1 MTRHWSIN
9 GRFLTQPFSGVQRYA
24 FEILRELDHLVSEGQ
39 GLARDVALELLVPRN
54 VENPP
59 QLRSIPIRA
68 VGPASGHV
76 WEQAILPGAVRG
88 GLLSLCNTGPIALTK
103 QIVCLHDVNTRIIPE
118 SYSRPFRALYRV
130 LHPALGRR
138 AAQVTTVSHYSAR
151 QLIHYG
157 IAAET
162 KLRVIPNG
170 HEHAL
175 RWQPRHS
182 ARTRAAAGRE
192 TIFVLGSPAPHKNI
206 GLLLGL
212 AGDFAEAGLRLAIA
226 GMSDSRV
233 FKAAPEGGEAG
244 NVIWLGRVS
253 DDEIAALLGDCLCL
267 AFPSFVE
274 GFGLPAV
281 EAMAWSC
288 PSSPPTRRACRRF
301 AGRPRS
307 TPRPTSRRH
316 GAIRS
321 SGCPATALCAT
332 DSSKR
337 AGREC
342 KNSTGGARPNN
353 ICKRWPM
360 PTGAAG
366 RLKRPAME
374 TAPPTKRTSPRIV
387 CACRASD
394 PEPRRF
400 HAGTWRARTSR
411 RSRGTRPD

>member
-1 MTRHWSIN
+1 
-9 GRFLTQPFSGVQRYA
+9 
-24 FEILRELDHLVSEGQ
+24 LDHLVSEGQ

-288 PSSPPTRRACRRF
+288 P
-301 AGRPRS
+301 
-307 TPRPTSRRH
+307 
-316 GAIRS
+316 
-321 SGCPATALCAT
+321 
-332 DSSKR
+332 
-337 AGREC
+337 
-342 KNSTGGARPNN
+342 
-353 ICKRWPM
+353 
-360 PTGAAG
+360 
-366 RLKRPAME
+366 
-374 TAPPTKRTSPRIV
+374 V
-387 CACRASD
+387 VASD
-394 PEPRRF
+394 KASLPEVCGEAALYASPDEPAAWRDQIIRLSRD
-400 HAGTWRARTSR
+400 GTLRDGLVEKGRARMQKFNWR
-411 RSRGTRPD
+411 RSAEQYLQAMADADGCSRTAQTARDGNRSANEEDVASDRLCMSSV

>member
-288 PSSPPTRRACRRF
+288 P
-301 AGRPRS
+301 
-307 TPRPTSRRH
+307 
-316 GAIRS
+316 
-321 SGCPATALCAT
+321 
-332 DSSKR
+332 
-337 AGREC
+337 
-342 KNSTGGARPNN
+342 
-353 ICKRWPM
+353 
-360 PTGAAG
+360 
-366 RLKRPAME
+366 
-374 TAPPTKRTSPRIV
+374 V
-387 CACRASD
+387 VASD
-394 PEPRRF
+394 KASLPEVCGEAALYASPDEPAAWRDQIIRLSRD
-400 HAGTWRARTSR
+400 GTLRDGLVEKGRARMQKFNWR
-411 RSRGTRPD
+411 RSAEQYLQAMADADGCSRTAQTARDGNRSANEEDVASDRLCMSSV

>member
-9 GRFLTQPFSGVQRYA
+9 GRFLNQPFSGVQRYA

-288 PSSPPTRRACRRF
+288 P
-301 AGRPRS
+301 
-307 TPRPTSRRH
+307 
-316 GAIRS
+316 
-321 SGCPATALCAT
+321 
-332 DSSKR
+332 
-337 AGREC
+337 
-342 KNSTGGARPNN
+342 
-353 ICKRWPM
+353 
-360 PTGAAG
+360 
-366 RLKRPAME
+366 
-374 TAPPTKRTSPRIV
+374 V
-387 CACRASD
+387 VASD
-394 PEPRRF
+394 KASLPEVCGEAALYASPDEPAAWRDQIIRLSRD
-400 HAGTWRARTSR
+400 GTLRDGLVEKGRARMQKFNWRPSAELYLQAMADADGCSQTAQTAR
-411 RSRGTRPD
+411 DGNRSANEEDVASDRLCMSSV